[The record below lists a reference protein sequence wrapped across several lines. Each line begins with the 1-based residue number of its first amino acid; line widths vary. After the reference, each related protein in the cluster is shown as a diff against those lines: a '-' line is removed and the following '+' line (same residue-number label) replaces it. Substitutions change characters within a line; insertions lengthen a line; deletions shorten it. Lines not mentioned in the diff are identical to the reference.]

1 MGLVST
7 CTIETCTQLA
17 EANMHT
23 FASASHSRTREQ
35 QTKSAH
41 SCLQMGA
48 RKFLSCDLK
57 QNALGV
63 IRVLEV
69 LMNAIVI
76 DAQTRE
82 LKVFAASVTLACGG
96 LVLRKAVEVG
106 QLADLTK
113 EGPLEVPRDGEQAGV
128 VIVMGDY
135 RAQSSAGF
143 TRRVGS
149 EKFGENFVVGG
160 VGFTYPVFSEDGSRK
175 EVGACLRPFRDI
187 VPVTIVR
194 ANAVRKVATHAN
206 SNPETAAA
214 AMVGLGLRPGLI
226 VAEGQSDYTSA
237 WQVEGASEVGEIPA
251 EHRGDIFTPERL
263 VGVAAGKKYR
273 AANLKAWASEGWLE
287 PIDRAPSKM
296 TEALTALLGQEL
308 LRQTATSLLEES
320 PVVETPVEG

>member
-1 MGLVST
+1 MSSNGRKKISFVRPKTKRARRDPST
-7 CTIETCTQLA
+7 GGPHERHRHRRTDPGAQGFRRQRDAGGPAWNLPQAIEL
-17 EANMHT
+17 
-23 FASASHSRTREQ
+23 R
-35 QTKSAH
+35 
-41 SCLQMGA
+41 
-48 RKFLSCDLK
+48 D
-57 QNALGV
+57 ALIQGH
-63 IRVLEV
+63 LYP
-69 LMNAIVI
+69 L
-76 DAQTRE
+76 
-82 LKVFAASVTLACGG
+82 
-96 LVLRKAVEVG
+96 KAVEVG